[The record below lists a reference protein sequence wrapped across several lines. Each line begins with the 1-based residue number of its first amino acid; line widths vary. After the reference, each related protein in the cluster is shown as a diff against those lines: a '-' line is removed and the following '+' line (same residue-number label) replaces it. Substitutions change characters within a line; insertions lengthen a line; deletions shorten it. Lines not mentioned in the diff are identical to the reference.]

1 MSAARRGGAE
11 QVRANEA
18 LSDGLSPLD
27 EERAESMASEGG
39 RSAQAVAGAPLPVVE
54 PSLLPR
60 PRWPWWVALSL
71 GAVLGYFGYLGLR
84 RAG

>member
-1 MSAARRGGAE
+1 MTVRRGAAPE
-11 QVRANEA
+11 PLPENEGLA
-18 LSDGLSPLD
+18 DGLSPLD
-27 EERAESMASEGG
+27 EERAESMAAEGG
-39 RSAQAVAGAPLPVVE
+39 RSAQAVTARAAVVD

-84 RAG
+84 RVA

>member
-1 MSAARRGGAE
+1 MSPRGGLPE
-11 QVRANEA
+11 QVRANDA
-18 LSDGLSPLD
+18 LADGLSPLD

-39 RSAQAVAGAPLPVVE
+39 RSAQAVSGGLPVAQ

-71 GAVLGYFGYLGLR
+71 GAVFGYFGYLGLR
-84 RAG
+84 RAV